1 MNEDLI
7 FVKGY
12 AERFLTK
19 INTKYKSQIK
29 KIIEGKKINKE
40 EMLSDAD
47 LKVTEVKVDYNS
59 GSAMRIKYHE
69 EDIETEKDESFAVYY
84 EAMPFTAAEY
94 VAKKGEEKKAKKAK
108 K

>member
-40 EMLSDAD
+40 EMLSDED
-47 LKVTEVKVDYNS
+47 LKKYPVIGEVE
-59 GSAMRIKYHE
+59 I
-69 EDIETEKDESFAVYY
+69 FVYK
-84 EAMPFTAAEY
+84 F
-94 VAKKGEEKKAKKAK
+94 VRDNQNLF
-108 K
+108 

>member
-12 AERFLTK
+12 AKRFLTK

-40 EMLSDAD
+40 EMLSDED
-47 LKVTEVKVDYNS
+47 LKKYPVIGEVE
-59 GSAMRIKYHE
+59 I
-69 EDIETEKDESFAVYY
+69 FVYK
-84 EAMPFTAAEY
+84 F
-94 VAKKGEEKKAKKAK
+94 VRDNQNLF
-108 K
+108 